1 MRKKKILAIYTE
13 WATNEWRKKHNAYGG
28 VGYYRVVK
36 PAQFYSKYY
45 EVDVAGDLKM
55 FGKTDVE
62 IWKNIFTHYDVVF
75 PRHTDNPHAMS
86 AMLAFGTY
94 YDTKVI
100 MDLDDN
106 YLAIK
111 PDNPAYD
118 IYKPGS
124 EKQIVTSTGIEL
136 CDAITVSTEP
146 LKKAYSKLN
155 KNIFVLPNCNDYR
168 DWLGKNK
175 KWNDDKIRIGYS
187 GSITHDSDMAI
198 VLPIIKELLAEYPNL
213 QFEVLGAV
221 KYPEPF
227 LEKFGEYKDRIK
239 ILYGTQGWEGY
250 PQVMKSTGW
259 DIGLAP
265 LVDDKFT
272 ICKSHIK
279 WMEYAMCDI
288 PCIASKTY
296 PYYKK
301 IQGVSTIIDGET
313 GLIANSQKE
322 WKDKLK
328 LLIENKNLRK
338 KIYINAQNYI
348 KNNWQWESQAVKW
361 RDMFEAVLKLPKNP
375 KAQLPK

>member
-1 MRKKKILAIYTE
+1 MSKTKILTIYTE
-13 WATNEWRKKHNAYGG
+13 WATNEWRKANNAYGG

-36 PAQFYSKYY
+36 PAQYYSKYY
-45 EVDVAGDLKM
+45 QVDVAGDLSM
-55 FGKTDVE
+55 FGKTDAE
-62 IWKNIFTHYDVVF
+62 RWKNIFNQYDIVY
-75 PRHTDNPHAMS
+75 PRHCDNHHATS
-86 AMLAFGTY
+86 AMLAFGSY
-94 YDTKVI
+94 YGKKVI

-111 PDNPAYD
+111 KDNPAYEV
-118 IYKPGS
+118 YKPGS
-124 EKQIVTSTGIEL
+124 EKMISTSVGIEL

-146 LKKAYSKLN
+146 LKKAYRHLN

-168 DWLGKNK
+168 DWIGRNK
-175 KWNDDKIRIGYS
+175 KWDDGKIRIGYS

-198 VLPIIKELLAEYPNL
+198 VLPIIKELLGKYPNL

-221 KYPEPF
+221 KDKASF
-227 LEKFGEYKDRIK
+227 LKNFEGVEDRIK

-250 PQVMKSTGW
+250 PQIIKATGW
-259 DIGLAP
+259 NIGLAP

-288 PCIASKTY
+288 PCVASKTY

-301 IQGVSTIIDGET
+301 IQGTNTIIDGQT
-313 GLIANSQKE
+313 GLIANNQKE
-322 WKDKLK
+322 WRDKLTS
-328 LLIENKNLRK
+328 LIESESLRK

-348 KNNWQWESQAVKW
+348 KNNWQWESQADKW
-361 RDMFEAVLKLPKNP
+361 RDAFEAILKLPKNP
-375 KAQLPK
+375 KARIPK